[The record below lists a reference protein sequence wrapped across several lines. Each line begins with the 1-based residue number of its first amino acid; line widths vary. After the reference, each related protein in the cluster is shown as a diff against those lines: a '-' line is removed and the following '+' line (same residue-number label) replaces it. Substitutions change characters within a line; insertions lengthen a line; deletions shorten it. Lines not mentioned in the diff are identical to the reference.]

1 MNQSKFRLHALVFA
15 VTAALLFTSAVNA
28 APKDGPAVSLSV
40 AQAEFNSSQ
49 DVLVTVTVSNPT
61 RHTVR
66 VLKWFTPVEGVEE
79 PLFAVAR
86 NGEPVPYIGAHYKR
100 PAITGNDY
108 ISLKAGQ
115 SFSNTVNLAE
125 FYDLSQTGQYDVFYA
140 VASFNLFD
148 EKGNAFK
155 FRDSLTSEKISINVE
170 GRAAK
175 GKPTPPPTPPPG
187 GTAFNSCTADR
198 QSLLISARNQAKT
211 YASDASNYLISHNSG
226 TPRYLEWF
234 GAFTTTRYNTV
245 TNHFA
250 SISNA
255 MTNAGITFD
264 CGCKQNYYAYVYS
277 NQPYTIYLCKVFWT
291 APLAGT
297 DSKAGTL
304 IHEMSHFDVVA
315 GTDDVVY
322 GQTASE
328 KSCQFR
334 SQSCG
339 HECRQPR
346 IFRRKYSRAPLAS
359 LSNPGPARPG
369 AEDSDQERTPKLFGV
384 RS

>member
-1 MNQSKFRLHALVFA
+1 MKKSKFRMHALVF
-15 VTAALLFTSAVNA
+15 TLLTALLFTTVVNA

-40 AQAEFNSSQ
+40 AQGQFSSDQ
-49 DVLVTVTVSNPT
+49 DVLVTVSVSNPT

-66 VLKWFTPVEGVEE
+66 VLRWFTPADGVEE
-79 PLFAVAR
+79 PLFAVTR

-100 PAITGNDY
+100 PAVTGNDY

-115 SFSNTVNLAE
+115 SISSTVNLADY
-125 FYDLSQTGQYDVFYA
+125 YDLSQTGQYDVFYA

-155 FRDSLTSEKISINVE
+155 FRDSLTSEKISISVE

-198 QSLLISARNQAKT
+198 ISLLNAARTNAST
-211 YASDASNYLISHNSG
+211 YASNAKSYLNSHNSG
-226 TPRYLEWF
+226 TPRYMEWF

-245 TNHFA
+245 TSHFTA
-250 SISNA
+250 ISDA
-255 MTNAGITFD
+255 MNNAGITFD

-291 APLAGT
+291 APATGT

-322 GQTASE
+322 GQTAA
-328 KSCQFR
+328 R
-334 SQSCG
+334 N
-339 HECRQPR
+339 
-346 IFRRKYSRAPLAS
+346 LAS
-359 LSNPGPARPG
+359 SDPNLAITNADSHEYFAENSPALP
-369 AEDSDQERTPKLFGV
+369 
-384 RS
+384 